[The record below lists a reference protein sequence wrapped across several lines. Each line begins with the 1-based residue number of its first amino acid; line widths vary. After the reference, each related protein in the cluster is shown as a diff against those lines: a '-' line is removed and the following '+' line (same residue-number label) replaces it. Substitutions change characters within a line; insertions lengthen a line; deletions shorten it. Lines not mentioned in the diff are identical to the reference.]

1 MERKQAMAFP
11 HSLPSGSVG
20 SAGGGST
27 SESAI
32 GAPQTPGCQ
41 HSLQDVGSFIE
52 GGHQL
57 EKLQF
62 ALAVAISRADQA
74 RIQSLR
80 SQIHALGGNRE
91 EPGT

>member
-1 MERKQAMAFP
+1 MAFP

-20 SAGGGST
+20 SAGGASITEAPLST
-27 SESAI
+27 S
-32 GAPQTPGCQ
+32 PTPGCQ
-41 HSLQDVGSFIE
+41 RSRQDVGSYIE

-74 RIQSLR
+74 RIQYLR